1 MLKVFIGY
9 DRRVP
14 LTYNVMQHSIVRHA
28 CKPVS
33 ITPLIAD
40 QLPIQRFGLTEFTF
54 SRFLVP
60 WLCKYSPEP
69 AIFVDPDM
77 VVTHDIHDLVER
89 ALEPSDCSVYVNKEQ
104 PEFEYP
110 SVMVFRPNLCQM
122 LTPEWVN
129 DRQNNPYHMD
139 QWVSHGIGAFDPR
152 WNHCVGYQPSRTD
165 AYLYHYTTGVPAF
178 PEVRGLP
185 EDEFWDDEQGA
196 LTEVCGWADIMG
208 RSVHAPRVIKRMLSR
223 YGVTLKEQAA

>member
-1 MLKVFIGY
+1 MLRVFIGY

-28 CKPVS
+28 SKPVA

-40 QLPIQRFGLTEFTF
+40 QLPIKRFGLTEFTF

-60 WLCKYSPEP
+60 WLCGYDDGP
-69 AIFVDPDM
+69 AVFVDPDM
-77 VVTHDIHDLVER
+77 VVVHDIHDLVER
-89 ALEPSDCSVYVNKEQ
+89 ALEPGLHSVYVNKEQ

-110 SVMVFRPNLCQM
+110 SVMVFRPHLCRL

-129 DRQNNPYHMD
+129 DKANNPYYMD
-139 QWVSHGIGAFDPR
+139 RWVSHGIGTFDPR
-152 WNHCVGYQPSRTD
+152 WNHCVGYQPPRDD
-165 AYLYHYTTGVPAF
+165 AYLYHFTTGVPAF

-185 EDEFWDDEQGA
+185 EDAMWDVEQA
-196 LTEVCGWADIMG
+196 KLTDVCDWAAIMG

-223 YGVTLKEQAA
+223 YGVTLKEEAA